1 MANENGSS
9 KWVMWLAG
17 ILVTALT
24 TAMFTIG
31 NAVVN
36 NDKDARTRDDKIE
49 DVVSSSVV
57 AQKDINQNILI
68 ALKEIQ
74 MDVKFIKKETTNGRN
89 NQ

>member
-1 MANENGSS
+1 MSSGNGSS

-17 ILVTALT
+17 IIATTLT

-36 NDKDARTRDDKIE
+36 NDKDGRARDDKIE
-49 DVVSSSVV
+49 DTVSSAVIE
-57 AQKDINQNILI
+57 QKEINQNILI

-89 NQ
+89 N